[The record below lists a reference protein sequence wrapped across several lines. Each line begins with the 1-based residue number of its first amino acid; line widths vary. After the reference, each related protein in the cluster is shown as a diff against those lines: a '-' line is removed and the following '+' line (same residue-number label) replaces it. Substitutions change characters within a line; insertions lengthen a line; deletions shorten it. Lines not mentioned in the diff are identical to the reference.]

1 MRLGAGE
8 LRHKSSFSVSPL
20 SFGVEIVR
28 RQGEELEIRAC
39 GSIVDSCPHSVPIR
53 DYESSST
60 YRIALTCPGAV
71 RELAYGTEIFPIL

>member
-28 RQGEELEIRAC
+28 RQGEELRAC
-39 GSIVDSCPHSVPIR
+39 GSIIDSSPYSVLTG
-53 DYESSST
+53 DYESRST
-60 YRIALTCPGAV
+60 YRIALACPGAV
-71 RELAYGTEIFPIL
+71 RELAYGTEILPIL